1 MTKKP
6 IILVCGEPFSIFSE
20 LFLKLYKK
28 NYFNN
33 LKLPIVLIG
42 SKKLIEQQAKKFKVN
57 FNINSINKKDILKKK
72 KLKKINII
80 NVDFKFKNKFG
91 TISKKS
97 KNYIED
103 CFNIAL
109 NIMKD
114 GQGHALI
121 NGPVSKK
128 AFLNKKYPGVTEY
141 ISSKTKTLGKEVML
155 IYNQNLS
162 VSPTTTHIPLNK
174 VAKNLSY
181 KKLVKQ
187 IKTINSFYIKNL
199 KYKPKIGICGINP
212 HCETSSKINE
222 EEKIITP
229 AIKTLK
235 NKKITVSGPFSADT
249 IFTKNNKKKF
259 DVIIGMYHDQVLSP
273 MKALYNFDAINVTL
287 GLPFLRV
294 SPDHGPN
301 YQMIGQNKSDPTSLK
316 KSFQFVTKF
325 NGI

>member
-141 ISSKTKTLGKEVML
+141 ISSKTKTLGK
-155 IYNQNLS
+155 
-162 VSPTTTHIPLNK
+162 
-174 VAKNLSY
+174 
-181 KKLVKQ
+181 
-187 IKTINSFYIKNL
+187 
-199 KYKPKIGICGINP
+199 
-212 HCETSSKINE
+212 
-222 EEKIITP
+222 
-229 AIKTLK
+229 
-235 NKKITVSGPFSADT
+235 
-249 IFTKNNKKKF
+249 
-259 DVIIGMYHDQVLSP
+259 
-273 MKALYNFDAINVTL
+273 
-287 GLPFLRV
+287 
-294 SPDHGPN
+294 
-301 YQMIGQNKSDPTSLK
+301 
-316 KSFQFVTKF
+316 
-325 NGI
+325 

>member
-42 SKKLIEQQAKKFKVN
+42 SKKLIDQQAKKFKVN
-57 FNINSINKKDILKKK
+57 LNINSINKKDILKKK
-72 KLKKINII
+72 NLKKINII

-91 TISKKS
+91 AISKKS

-109 NIMKD
+109 DIMKG

-141 ISSKTKTLGKEVML
+141 ISSKTKTNGKEVML
-155 IYNQNLS
+155 IYNEKTS

-174 VAKNLSY
+174 VLKNLNSQ
-181 KKLVKQ
+181 KIVNQ
-187 IKTINSFYIKNL
+187 IKTINAFYKKYLKIK
-199 KYKPKIGICGINP
+199 PRIGVCGINP
-212 HCETSSKINE
+212 HCETNSKIS
-222 EEKIITP
+222 EEKKIILP
-229 AIKTLK
+229 AFKKLK
-235 NKKITVSGPFSADT
+235 YSNIFVKGPFPADT
-249 IFTKNNKKKF
+249 IFTKNNRDKF
-259 DVIIGMYHDQVLSP
+259 NVIIGMYHDQVLSP
-273 MKALYNFDAINVTL
+273 IKALHNFNAINITL
-287 GLPFLRV
+287 GLPFLRIT
-294 SPDHGPN
+294 PDHGPN
-301 YQMIGQNKSDPTSLK
+301 HQMIGKNKSDPTSLK
-316 KSFQFVTKF
+316 KTFDFASKF
-325 NGI
+325 NEI